1 MCLNR
6 PFADYE
12 DFGDFGIG
20 VPSGD
25 ELKDLLFATCEGG
38 ETSQFRYW
46 ATTGE
51 DGCPLA
57 RDVIQPA
64 VPTAWRRSY
73 VFRDFW
79 DCFRL
84 RCEHE
89 SRPRGVQGRKEID
102 EVYFDQES
110 KKANGD

>member
-6 PFADYE
+6 PFADDE
-12 DFGDFGIG
+12 GFGDFGIG

-25 ELKDLLFATCEGG
+25 ESKDLLFTTCERG

-51 DGCPLA
+51 DGCRLS
-57 RDVIQPA
+57 RDVIQSAAPA
-64 VPTAWRRSY
+64 AWGRSY
-73 VFRDFW
+73 SFRDCR

-84 RCEHE
+84 RREHE
-89 SRPRGVQGRKEID
+89 SRPRGVQGGNDID
-102 EVYFDQES
+102 DVYFDQES
-110 KKANGD
+110 KKADGD